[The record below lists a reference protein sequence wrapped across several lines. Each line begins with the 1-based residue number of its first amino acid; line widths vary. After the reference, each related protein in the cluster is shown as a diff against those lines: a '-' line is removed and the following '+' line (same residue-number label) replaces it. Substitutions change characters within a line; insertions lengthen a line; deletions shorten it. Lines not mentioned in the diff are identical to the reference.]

1 MATDLDELINSKAFF
16 FPPFPFLISFSF
28 SSFSPLSSSLLVSFM
43 LLETVSVITND
54 GRNIVGRLR
63 GYDRAINIILE
74 DSHERAFSSEEG
86 VEQIVLG
93 LYVVRGDNMAIVGEL
108 DAEKDASL
116 NLDELRAEPLGPIL
130 H

>member
-1 MATDLDELINSKAFF
+1 MN
-16 FPPFPFLISFSF
+16 FPFSPVPIDLMLIE
-28 SSFSPLSSSLLVSFM
+28 M
-43 LLETVSVITND
+43 VSVITND

-74 DSHERAFSSEEG
+74 DSHERAFSSDEG

-93 LYVVRGDNMAIVGEL
+93 LYVVRGDNMAIIGEL
-108 DAEKDASL
+108 DAEKDANL
-116 NLDELRAEPLGPIL
+116 NLEELRAEPLGPIL